1 MGQAKIHWDTANY
14 AMVERIFRQSAEF
27 CSENESWKLNV
38 GHVFFMQE
46 KYKECIR
53 YYQPFVNKHSEKLLS
68 VTAIVL
74 ANLCVAYIM
83 TSANEDAEDVMRQI
97 EKEEEESQLQDPKK
111 QVYHLCIVNL
121 VIGTL
126 YCAKGNFE
134 FGISRVIKSL
144 EPYNRKLGIDTWF
157 YSKRCFLALAETLA
171 KHMMLLKDQSFNEVL
186 DFLDAA
192 AEHGKHIPTTIT
204 PLGEPTAQ
212 HATVSVEARLL
223 KRLMSKL
230 MD

>member
-97 EKEEEESQLQDPKK
+97 EKEEEESQLQSITF
-111 QVYHLCIVNL
+111 VSSILLLVLSIVL
-121 VIGTL
+121 KVIL
-126 YCAKGNFE
+126 
-134 FGISRVIKSL
+134 SL
-144 EPYNRKLGIDTWF
+144 AFHVLLNRL
-157 YSKRCFLALAETLA
+157 S
-171 KHMMLLKDQSFNEVL
+171 
-186 DFLDAA
+186 
-192 AEHGKHIPTTIT
+192 HI
-204 PLGEPTAQ
+204 TANS
-212 HATVSVEARLL
+212 A
-223 KRLMSKL
+223 
-230 MD
+230 